1 MGPTVP
7 ETVATPESAAQDEI
21 PDSNHSETAMARSRF
36 AILVLALLMSLSPVA
51 ASAHQDRPDR
61 IDLPDGWMP
70 EGITTDG
77 RFLYAGSL
85 ADGALL
91 RANPRTGNTRIIEEG
106 RPGRVAVGVDYD
118 RRRDLL
124 WVAGGGTNRIRA
136 HDADTGRRL
145 AVYNFPSGTPRFIN
159 DLVVTRRAVYA
170 TDSFNQE
177 LLVVRLGLGDRLPG
191 PRAATTRALT
201 GDLVYEDGFNLNG
214 IVKSGRWLLAVQSN
228 KGLLFRI
235 NPLTGRTRTVNLG
248 GSPLTFGDGLEIDGD
263 ILYVVRNQL
272 NEIAVVDL
280 GPRLRRGT
288 VVAHLTDDDFDIPT
302 TVALLG
308 DSLYAVNAR
317 FGTAGPQ
324 PAEYWITRIDAF
336 DEDDD

>member
-1 MGPTVP
+1 
-7 ETVATPESAAQDEI
+7 
-21 PDSNHSETAMARSRF
+21 MARSRF
-36 AILVLALLMSLSPVA
+36 VIFALALLMSLSPVA
-51 ASAHQDRPDR
+51 ASAHHARPDR

-77 RFLYAGSL
+77 RFLYSGSL

-106 RPGRVAVGVDYD
+106 RQGRVAVGVDYD
-118 RRRDLL
+118 RRRDVL

-136 HDADTGRRL
+136 HDARTGRTL
-145 AVYNFPSGTPRFIN
+145 AVYNFPSETDRFIN

-191 PRAATTRALT
+191 QRAATTRALT
-201 GDLVYEDGFNLNG
+201 GDVAYVPGEFNLNG
-214 IVKSGRWLLAVQSN
+214 IVKSGRRLLAVQSN

-235 NPLTGRTRTVNLG
+235 NPFTGRTRTVNLG
-248 GSPLTFGDGLEIDGD
+248 GGSPLSFGDGLEIDGD

-280 GPRLRRGT
+280 GRRLRRGE
-288 VVAHLTDDDFDIPT
+288 VVAHLTDDDFDVPT

-317 FGTAGPQ
+317 FNTP
-324 PAEYWITRIDAF
+324 PTPDTEYWITRIDAF
-336 DEDDD
+336 DED

>member
-1 MGPTVP
+1 
-7 ETVATPESAAQDEI
+7 
-21 PDSNHSETAMARSRF
+21 
-36 AILVLALLMSLSPVA
+36 
-51 ASAHQDRPDR
+51 
-61 IDLPDGWMP
+61 
-70 EGITTDG
+70 
-77 RFLYAGSL
+77 
-85 ADGALL
+85 
-91 RANPRTGNTRIIEEG
+91 
-106 RPGRVAVGVDYD
+106 VAVGVDYD
-118 RRRDLL
+118 RRRDVL

-136 HDADTGRRL
+136 HDARTGRRL
-145 AVYNFPSGTPRFIN
+145 AVYNFPSENPRFIN

-170 TDSFNQE
+170 TDSFNQQ
-177 LLVVRLGLGDRLPG
+177 LLVVRLGRGDRLPG

-201 GDLVYEDGFNLNG
+201 GDLVYVPGPDQFNLNG
-214 IVKSGRWLLAVQSN
+214 IVKSGRRLLAVQSN

-235 NPLTGRTRTVNLG
+235 NPFTGRTRTVNLG
-248 GSPLTFGDGLEIDGD
+248 GSSLSFGDGLEIDGD

-280 GPRLRRGT
+280 GRRLRRGE

-336 DEDDD
+336 DED

>member
-1 MGPTVP
+1 
-7 ETVATPESAAQDEI
+7 
-21 PDSNHSETAMARSRF
+21 MARSRF
-36 AILVLALLMSLSPVA
+36 VIFALALLMSLSPVA
-51 ASAHQDRPDR
+51 ASAHHDRPDR

-77 RFLYAGSL
+77 RFLYSGSL

-106 RPGRVAVGVDYD
+106 RQGRVAVGIDYD
-118 RRRDLL
+118 RRRDVL

-136 HDADTGRRL
+136 HDARTGRRL
-145 AVYNFPSGTPRFIN
+145 AVYNFPSENPRFIN

-177 LLVVRLGLGDRLPG
+177 LLVVRLGRGDRLPG

-201 GDLVYEDGFNLNG
+201 GDLVYVPGPDQFNLNG
-214 IVKSGRWLLAVQSN
+214 IVKSGRRLLAVQSN

-235 NPLTGRTRTVNLG
+235 NPFTGRTRTVNLG
-248 GSPLTFGDGLEIDGD
+248 GGSPLSFGDGLEIDGD

-280 GPRLRRGT
+280 GRRLRRGE

-336 DEDDD
+336 DAD

>member
-1 MGPTVP
+1 
-7 ETVATPESAAQDEI
+7 
-21 PDSNHSETAMARSRF
+21 MARSRF
-36 AILVLALLMSLSPVA
+36 VIFALALLMSLSPVA
-51 ASAHQDRPDR
+51 ASAHHDRPDR

-77 RFLYAGSL
+77 TFLYSGSL

-91 RANPRTGNTRIIEEG
+91 RANPRNGNTRIIEEG
-106 RPGRVAVGVDYD
+106 RQGRVAVGVDYD
-118 RRRDLL
+118 RRRDVL
-124 WVAGGGTNRIRA
+124 WVAGGGTNQIRA

-145 AVYNFPSGTPRFIN
+145 AAYNFPSETARFIN

-191 PRAATTRALT
+191 QRAATTRALT
-201 GDLVYEDGFNLNG
+201 GDLAYVPNEFNLNG
-214 IVKSGRWLLAVQSN
+214 IVKSDRRLLAVQSN

-235 NPLTGRTRTVNLG
+235 NPFTGRTRTVNLG
-248 GSPLTFGDGLEIDGD
+248 GGSPLSFGDGLEIDGD

-280 GPRLRRGT
+280 GRRLRSGE

>member
-1 MGPTVP
+1 
-7 ETVATPESAAQDEI
+7 
-21 PDSNHSETAMARSRF
+21 MARSRF
-36 AILVLALLMSLSPVA
+36 VIFALALLMSLSPVA
-51 ASAHQDRPDR
+51 ASAHHDRPDR

-77 RFLYAGSL
+77 RFLYSGSL

-91 RANPRTGNTRIIEEG
+91 RANPRTGNTRTIEEG
-106 RPGRVAVGVDYD
+106 RQGRVAVGIDYD
-118 RRRDLL
+118 RRRDVL

-136 HDADTGRRL
+136 HDARTGRRL
-145 AVYNFPSGTPRFIN
+145 AVYNFPSENARFIN

-177 LLVVRLGLGDRLPG
+177 LLVVRLGRGDRLPG

-201 GDLVYEDGFNLNG
+201 GDLVYVPGPDQFNLNG
-214 IVKSGRWLLAVQSN
+214 IVKSGRRLLAVQSN

-235 NPLTGRTRTVNLG
+235 NPFTGRTRTVNLG
-248 GSPLTFGDGLEIDGD
+248 GGSPLSFGDGLEIDGD

-280 GPRLRRGT
+280 GRRLRRGE

-336 DEDDD
+336 DED

>member
-1 MGPTVP
+1 
-7 ETVATPESAAQDEI
+7 
-21 PDSNHSETAMARSRF
+21 MARSRF
-36 AILVLALLMSLSPVA
+36 VIFALALLMSLSPVA
-51 ASAHQDRPDR
+51 ASAHHDRPDR

-77 RFLYAGSL
+77 RFLYSGSL

-106 RPGRVAVGVDYD
+106 RQGRVAVGVDYD
-118 RRRDLL
+118 RRRDVL

-136 HDADTGRRL
+136 HDARTGRRL
-145 AVYNFPSGTPRFIN
+145 AVYNFPSENARFIN

-170 TDSFNQE
+170 TDSFNQQ
-177 LLVVRLGLGDRLPG
+177 LLVVRLGRGDRLPG

-201 GDLVYEDGFNLNG
+201 GDLVYVPGPDQFNLNG
-214 IVKSGRWLLAVQSN
+214 IVKSGRRLLAVQSN

-235 NPLTGRTRTVNLG
+235 NPFTGRTRTVNLG
-248 GSPLTFGDGLEIDGD
+248 GGSPLSFGDGLEIDGD

-280 GPRLRRGT
+280 GRRLRRGE

-336 DEDDD
+336 DAD

>member
-1 MGPTVP
+1 
-7 ETVATPESAAQDEI
+7 
-21 PDSNHSETAMARSRF
+21 MARSRF
-36 AILVLALLMSLSPVA
+36 VIFALALLMSLSPVA
-51 ASAHQDRPDR
+51 ASAHHDRPDR

-77 RFLYAGSL
+77 RFLFSGSL

-106 RPGRVAVGVDYD
+106 RQGRVAVGVDYD
-118 RRRDLL
+118 RCRDVL

-136 HDADTGRRL
+136 HDARTGRRL
-145 AVYNFPSGTPRFIN
+145 AVYNFPSENARFIN

-191 PRAATTRALT
+191 PRAATTLPLT
-201 GDLVYEDGFNLNG
+201 GDLVYVPGPDQFNLNG
-214 IVKSGRWLLAVQSN
+214 IVKSGRRLLAVQSN

-235 NPLTGRTRTVNLG
+235 NPFTGRTRTVNLG
-248 GSPLTFGDGLEIDGD
+248 GGSPLSFGDGLEIDGD

-280 GPRLRRGT
+280 GRRLRRGE

-336 DEDDD
+336 DED

>member
-1 MGPTVP
+1 
-7 ETVATPESAAQDEI
+7 
-21 PDSNHSETAMARSRF
+21 MARSRF
-36 AILVLALLMSLSPVA
+36 VIFALALLMSLSPVA
-51 ASAHQDRPDR
+51 ASAHHDRPDR

-77 RFLYAGSL
+77 RFLYSGSL

-106 RPGRVAVGVDYD
+106 RQGRVAVGVDYD
-118 RRRDLL
+118 RRRDVL

-136 HDADTGRRL
+136 HDARTGRRL
-145 AVYNFPSGTPRFIN
+145 AVYNFPSENARFIN

-177 LLVVRLGLGDRLPG
+177 LLVLRLGRGDRLPG

-201 GDLVYEDGFNLNG
+201 GDLVYVPGPDQFNLNG
-214 IVKSGRWLLAVQSN
+214 IVKSGRRLLAVQSN

-235 NPLTGRTRTVNLG
+235 NPFTGRTRTVNLG
-248 GSPLTFGDGLEIDGD
+248 GGSPLSFGDGLEIDGD

-280 GPRLRRGT
+280 GRRLRRGE

-336 DEDDD
+336 DAD

>member
-1 MGPTVP
+1 
-7 ETVATPESAAQDEI
+7 
-21 PDSNHSETAMARSRF
+21 
-36 AILVLALLMSLSPVA
+36 
-51 ASAHQDRPDR
+51 
-61 IDLPDGWMP
+61 
-70 EGITTDG
+70 
-77 RFLYAGSL
+77 
-85 ADGALL
+85 
-91 RANPRTGNTRIIEEG
+91 
-106 RPGRVAVGVDYD
+106 VAVGVDYD
-118 RRRDLL
+118 RRRDVL

-136 HDADTGRRL
+136 HDARTGRRL
-145 AVYNFPSGTPRFIN
+145 AVYNFPSENARFIN

-177 LLVVRLGLGDRLPG
+177 LLVVRLGRGDRLPG

-201 GDLVYEDGFNLNG
+201 GDLVYADGFNLNG
-214 IVKSGRWLLAVQSN
+214 IVKSGHRLLAVQSN

-235 NPLTGRTRTVNLG
+235 NPFTGRTRTVNLG
-248 GSPLTFGDGLEIDGD
+248 GSSLSFGDGLEIDGD

-280 GPRLRRGT
+280 GRRLRRGE

-336 DEDDD
+336 DAD

>member
-1 MGPTVP
+1 
-7 ETVATPESAAQDEI
+7 
-21 PDSNHSETAMARSRF
+21 MARSRF
-36 AILVLALLMSLSPVA
+36 VIFALALLMSLSPVA
-51 ASAHQDRPDR
+51 ASAHHDRPDR

-77 RFLYAGSL
+77 RFLYSGSL

-106 RPGRVAVGVDYD
+106 RQGRVAVGIDYD
-118 RRRDLL
+118 RRRDVL

-136 HDADTGRRL
+136 HDARTGRRL
-145 AVYNFPSGTPRFIN
+145 AVYNFPSENPRFIN

-170 TDSFNQE
+170 TDSFNQQ
-177 LLVVRLGLGDRLPG
+177 LLVVRLGRGDRLPG

-201 GDLVYEDGFNLNG
+201 GDLVYVPGPDQFNLNG
-214 IVKSGRWLLAVQSN
+214 IVKSGRRLLAVQSN

-235 NPLTGRTRTVNLG
+235 NPFTGRTRTVNLG
-248 GSPLTFGDGLEIDGD
+248 GGSPLSFGDGLEIDGD

-280 GPRLRRGT
+280 GRRLRRGE

-336 DEDDD
+336 DAD

>member
-1 MGPTVP
+1 
-7 ETVATPESAAQDEI
+7 
-21 PDSNHSETAMARSRF
+21 MARSRF
-36 AILVLALLMSLSPVA
+36 VIFALALLMSLSPVA
-51 ASAHQDRPDR
+51 ASAHHDRPDR

-77 RFLYAGSL
+77 RFLYSGSL

-91 RANPRTGNTRIIEEG
+91 RANPRTGSTRIIEEG
-106 RPGRVAVGVDYD
+106 RQGRVAVGVDYD
-118 RRRDLL
+118 RRRDVL

-136 HDADTGRRL
+136 HDARTGRRL
-145 AVYNFPSGTPRFIN
+145 AVYNFPSENARFIN

-177 LLVVRLGLGDRLPG
+177 LLVVRLGRGDRLPG

-201 GDLVYEDGFNLNG
+201 GDLVYVPGPDQFNLNG
-214 IVKSGRWLLAVQSN
+214 IVKSGRRLLAVQSN

-235 NPLTGRTRTVNLG
+235 NPFTGRTRTVNLG
-248 GSPLTFGDGLEIDGD
+248 GGSPLSFGDGLEIDGD

-280 GPRLRRGT
+280 GRRLRRGE

-336 DEDDD
+336 DAD

>member
-1 MGPTVP
+1 
-7 ETVATPESAAQDEI
+7 
-21 PDSNHSETAMARSRF
+21 MARSRF
-36 AILVLALLMSLSPVA
+36 VIFALALLMSLSPVA
-51 ASAHQDRPDR
+51 ASAHHDRPDR

-77 RFLYAGSL
+77 RFLFSGSL

-106 RPGRVAVGVDYD
+106 RQGRVAVGVDYD
-118 RRRDLL
+118 RRRDVL

-136 HDADTGRRL
+136 HDARTGRRL
-145 AVYNFPSGTPRFIN
+145 AVYNFPSENARFIN

-177 LLVVRLGLGDRLPG
+177 LLVVRLGRGDRLPG

-201 GDLVYEDGFNLNG
+201 GDLVYVPGPDQFNLNG
-214 IVKSGRWLLAVQSN
+214 IVKSGRRLLAVQSN

-235 NPLTGRTRTVNLG
+235 NPFTGRTRTVNLG
-248 GSPLTFGDGLEIDGD
+248 GGSPLSFGDGLEIDGD

-280 GPRLRRGT
+280 GRRLRRGE

-336 DEDDD
+336 DAD

>member
-1 MGPTVP
+1 
-7 ETVATPESAAQDEI
+7 
-21 PDSNHSETAMARSRF
+21 MARSRF
-36 AILVLALLMSLSPVA
+36 VIFALALLMSLSPVA
-51 ASAHQDRPDR
+51 ASAHHDRPDR

-77 RFLYAGSL
+77 RFLYSGSL

-106 RPGRVAVGVDYD
+106 RQGRVAVGVDYD
-118 RRRDLL
+118 RRRDVL

-136 HDADTGRRL
+136 HDARTGRRL
-145 AVYNFPSGTPRFIN
+145 AVYNFPSENARFIN

-177 LLVVRLGLGDRLPG
+177 LLVVRLGRGDRLPG

-201 GDLVYEDGFNLNG
+201 GDLVYVPGPDQFNLNG
-214 IVKSGRWLLAVQSN
+214 IVKSGRRLLAVQSN

-235 NPLTGRTRTVNLG
+235 NPFTGRTRTVNLG
-248 GSPLTFGDGLEIDGD
+248 GSSLSFGDGLEIDGD

-280 GPRLRRGT
+280 GRRLRRGE

-336 DEDDD
+336 DAD

>member
-1 MGPTVP
+1 
-7 ETVATPESAAQDEI
+7 
-21 PDSNHSETAMARSRF
+21 MARSRF
-36 AILVLALLMSLSPVA
+36 VIFALALLMSLSPVA
-51 ASAHQDRPDR
+51 ASAHHDRPDR

-77 RFLYAGSL
+77 RFLYSGSL

-106 RPGRVAVGVDYD
+106 RQGRVAVGIDYD
-118 RRRDLL
+118 RRRDVL

-136 HDADTGRRL
+136 HDARTGRRL
-145 AVYNFPSGTPRFIN
+145 AVYNFPSENARFIN

-170 TDSFNQE
+170 TDSFNQQ
-177 LLVVRLGLGDRLPG
+177 LLVVRLGRGDRLPG

-201 GDLVYEDGFNLNG
+201 GDLVYVPGPDQFNLNG
-214 IVKSGRWLLAVQSN
+214 IVKSGRRLLAVQSN

-235 NPLTGRTRTVNLG
+235 NPFTGRTRTVNLG
-248 GSPLTFGDGLEIDGD
+248 GGSPLSFGDGLEIDGD

-280 GPRLRRGT
+280 GRRLRRGE

-336 DEDDD
+336 DAD

>member
-1 MGPTVP
+1 
-7 ETVATPESAAQDEI
+7 
-21 PDSNHSETAMARSRF
+21 MARSRF
-36 AILVLALLMSLSPVA
+36 VIFALALLMSLSPVA
-51 ASAHQDRPDR
+51 ASAHHDRPDR

-77 RFLYAGSL
+77 RFLFSGSL

-106 RPGRVAVGVDYD
+106 RQGRVAVGVDYD
-118 RRRDLL
+118 RRRDVL

-136 HDADTGRRL
+136 HDARTGRRL
-145 AVYNFPSGTPRFIN
+145 AVYNFPSENARFIN

-177 LLVVRLGLGDRLPG
+177 LLVVRLGRGDRLPG

-201 GDLVYEDGFNLNG
+201 GDLVYVPGPDQFNLNG
-214 IVKSGRWLLAVQSN
+214 IVKSGRRLLAVQSN

-235 NPLTGRTRTVNLG
+235 NPFTGRTRTVNLG
-248 GSPLTFGDGLEIDGD
+248 GGSPLSFGDGLEIDGD

-280 GPRLRRGT
+280 GRRLRRGE

-336 DEDDD
+336 DED